1 MGAREETIAAL
12 EANTQALLHELDGLP
27 EEKLTQVFL
36 GVWSVREILAHIV
49 GWNDIIAQG
58 LERMARGEPMSP
70 PGVDLSDVD
79 GMNARFAEAVRALD
93 VAAVRRNLDAAV
105 ARLIAAARALPEDR
119 FAEGKTALRVL
130 RTMAEHPQEH
140 IPQIQE
146 WKRSAA
152 PA

>member
-1 MGAREETIAAL
+1 MGAREETIAEL
-12 EANTQALLHELDGLP
+12 EANTQALLREIDGLP
-27 EEKLTQVFL
+27 EEKLTEVFL
-36 GVWSVREILAHIV
+36 GVWSVREILAHLA
-49 GWNDIIAQG
+49 GWNDVIAQG

-79 GMNARFAEAVRALD
+79 GMNARFADAAHGAS
-93 VAAVRRNLDAAV
+93 VAAVRKNLEAAV
-105 ARLIAAARALPEDR
+105 ARLIAAAKALPEER

-140 IPQIQE
+140 IPQIQA
-146 WKRSAA
+146 WKRSGA